1 MTTPGDFSYVQD
13 DMTRMAYEDMYAAI
27 TKADAWT
34 EIAKEPTGAG
44 FLYSSDP
51 GMDQIHAA
59 LNSRMAH
66 GRVRDGIAI
75 TTNPYIGRIHAALN
89 DRVGHTGASMRS
101 TMRFMQQLA
110 RVGWPAASY
119 TSESVAD
126 RSAAAVGGS
135 LPA

>member
-1 MTTPGDFSYVQD
+1 MIGPGDFSYVQD
-13 DMTRMAYEDMYAAI
+13 EMKRMAYEDMYAAI
-27 TKADAWT
+27 TKADAWAD
-34 EIAKEPTGAG
+34 ISKEPTGAG

-51 GMDQIHAA
+51 RMEQIHAA

-75 TTNPYIGRIHAALN
+75 NTNPYIGRIHAALD
-89 DRVGHTGASMRS
+89 DRVGHSSASIRS

-110 RVGWPAASY
+110 PYASA
-119 TSESVAD
+119 SVAD

-135 LPA
+135 DPA